1 MSHFQSPKSRVPAV
15 INGGKLFSALPNLL
29 TQTTTMLYLLA
40 TLVALL
46 LAVILIFN
54 ALVRKRNAADFAF
67 SCIDAQLAKRFDL
80 IPNLV
85 AIVKGYAAHEATVLR
100 EVTELRAQIA
110 ATAPDTRR
118 RFDAEAQ
125 LAEKLPALI
134 AIAENY
140 PALKADAQF
149 LHLQHALA
157 EIEEQISAARRAFNA
172 AIYEYNN
179 AVQTVPSS
187 LIAGLCGYRIRA
199 YFHITDAERANPGVA
214 AA

>member
-1 MSHFQSPKSRVPAV
+1 
-15 INGGKLFSALPNLL
+15 
-29 TQTTTMLYLLA
+29 MLYFLII
-40 TLVALL
+40 LVALL
-46 LAVILIFN
+46 LVVAFIFN
-54 ALVRKRNAADFAF
+54 GLVQKRNAADFAF
-67 SCIDAQLAKRFDL
+67 SCIDVQLKKRFDL

-85 AIVKGYAAHEATVLR
+85 AVVKGYAAHEAAVLR

-110 ATAPDTRR
+110 QTAPDTRQ

-134 AIAENY
+134 AVAESY

-149 LHLQHALA
+149 LHLQRTLN

-187 LIAGLCGYRIRA
+187 FVASLCGYRNRE
-199 YFHITDAERANPGVA
+199 YFHINDAERANPSVA
-214 AA
+214 TM